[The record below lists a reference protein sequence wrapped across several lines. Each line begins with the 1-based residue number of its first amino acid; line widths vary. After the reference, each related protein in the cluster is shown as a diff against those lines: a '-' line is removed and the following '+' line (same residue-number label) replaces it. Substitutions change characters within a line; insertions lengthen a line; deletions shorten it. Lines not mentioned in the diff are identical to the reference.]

1 MKAHITGTICR
12 ASVKWTVCRAQIML
26 QDNTQPVCSRCCC
39 RRHLTKFPLLYHQS
53 TEQLQSSD
61 CATQHEHIS
70 FVTFCIV
77 FLCILRN
84 QTVLDIFLFKMYPS
98 APSNCQRTSLH
109 PYASYIIL
117 WRVEHI
123 LYHKTFIKVGSMNLI
138 WWHFS
143 ASCFFF
149 WGGGGLGF
157 WADPLVAKPKQPH
170 SKILPAFS

>member
-1 MKAHITGTICR
+1 MFSIYKGAIEASQTGIVQHGPGHEG
-12 ASVKWTVCRAQIML
+12 SHHWYHL
-26 QDNTQPVCSRCCC
+26 QSISEVNRLQSSNNATRQHSAGVF
-39 RRHLTKFPLLYHQS
+39 TLLLLP
-53 TEQLQSSD
+53 LQSSD

-138 WWHFS
+138 W
-143 ASCFFF
+143 
-149 WGGGGLGF
+149 
-157 WADPLVAKPKQPH
+157 
-170 SKILPAFS
+170 